1 MKLLAEEI
9 QLSADTPD
17 DIDLATRVR
26 VNNDG
31 IGNSGAT
38 ITQKDIEGNV
48 IGSINVMSTGPT
60 AFVFIDKAPTDTL
73 ETDLDDT
80 RFLKVS
86 ASGLQ

>member
-26 VNNDG
+26 VNNE
-31 IGNSGAT
+31 GNGSEAT

-48 IGSINVMSTGPT
+48 IGSINLMSTGPT

-73 ETDLDDT
+73 ESDLADT

>member
-26 VNNDG
+26 VNNE
-31 IGNSGAT
+31 GNGSEAT

-48 IGSINVMSTGPT
+48 IGSVNLMSTGPT